1 MMNRNIVA
9 CFFFFFSIPLI
20 AETWT
25 FSAINVTSVQR
36 GDQSNTVLEGNVQVN
51 SKDLEISADHIELS
65 GPDYD
70 ILTGKGNILLK
81 ELDKELTIEANSM
94 DYDKNKKLIRL
105 RGFVTLVDEKDDI
118 VIRCES
124 LEFYQ
129 EKELVI
135 LQAAVRLVND
145 KTIGRGEFATYR
157 REDKILELSGR
168 PVVWQDDDRYQ
179 ADRITVNLDTDEISM
194 EGTVQGLLTIKG
206 DEEDEPEEIP
216 DEDPIKGVDEE
227 TTIDETEPAED
238 KSLWK

>member
-1 MMNRNIVA
+1 MMNRSMTA
-9 CFFFFFSIPLI
+9 CFFFFLSIPLI

-51 SKDLEISADHIELS
+51 SEDLEISADHIELS

-81 ELDKELTIEANSM
+81 ELDKKLTIEANSM

-105 RGFVTLVDEKDDI
+105 RGFVTLVDEQDDI

-129 EKELVI
+129 EEELVF
-135 LQAAVRLVND
+135 LQAAVRLIND
-145 KTIGRGEFATYR
+145 ETIGRGEFATYR
-157 REDKILELSGR
+157 RESKILELSGR

-194 EGTVQGLLTIKG
+194 EGTVQGLLTTKG

-216 DEDPIKGVDEE
+216 AEDSPETAGDETI
-227 TTIDETEPAED
+227 IDETDPADDE
-238 KSLWK
+238 SLWK